1 VSTSGL
7 SVNSAAGSP
16 LSITGLASGLDTSAI
31 VSALMGV
38 EREPVTRLTQSQE
51 KLQGDQSAL
60 AAIQTSLQQLTL
72 AVSEFALPT
81 LYESAQSVSSSQPTL
96 IAATASVGAVVG
108 GHEVEVTQL
117 ATAAQRAFTFTSPAA
132 EQKITIGGVEY
143 ELKAGETSK
152 ELAAAINSDSSST
165 VYASAQEDGTIVL
178 STRTTGNTG
187 AEFVNVSAAGVLAEV
202 AGSAREGRNAEFT
215 VDGVAGTSASNT
227 VTNAIAGVTLTLTGL
242 TSGDPVT
249 IDVQPPGAS
258 TSAIESQVQSFVK
271 LYNTTIASIQK
282 QLTTKPPA
290 KPSTAAEYG
299 TGTLFGDLELGS
311 LLGAMRETMYEPITG
326 MAAEMSSLD
335 SIGVS
340 TGAAGGAG
348 GTSSA
353 TLEGQLTVNT
363 AKLAEA
369 VRANPTGVEQMLAQ
383 WSKNL
388 QVVLNG
394 AAEPGGSLEARINGD
409 STQITNYATQISSMN
424 EILAV
429 REKALIQ
436 TYATL
441 EGVISQN
448 DTQSSWLAS
457 QSEQLTKSG
466 A

>member
-1 VSTSGL
+1 
-7 SVNSAAGSP
+7 
-16 LSITGLASGLDTSAI
+16 
-31 VSALMGV
+31 M
-38 EREPVTRLTQSQE
+38 
-51 KLQGDQSAL
+51 
-60 AAIQTSLQQLTL
+60 
-72 AVSEFALPT
+72 
-81 LYESAQSVSSSQPTL
+81 
-96 IAATASVGAVVG
+96 
-108 GHEVEVTQL
+108 
-117 ATAAQRAFTFTSPAA
+117 
-132 EQKITIGGVEY
+132 
-143 ELKAGETSK
+143 
-152 ELAAAINSDSSST
+152 
-165 VYASAQEDGTIVL
+165 
-178 STRTTGNTG
+178 
-187 AEFVNVSAAGVLAEV
+187 
-202 AGSAREGRNAEFT
+202 
-215 VDGVAGTSASNT
+215 
-227 VTNAIAGVTLTLTGL
+227 
-242 TSGDPVT
+242 T

-369 VRANPTGVEQMLAQ
+369 VRGNPTGVEQMLAQ